1 MFEAMCTLRIDTSIT
16 TKDTG
21 NKRVAEKENDAML
34 EGLPPL
40 WNDNSPPSDSRDA
53 ATRADGKDK
62 WPEAPSSSSSDDNWA
77 DFTAMK
83 PDDWPPP
90 QSQSEDA
97 WQVDDGENTVL
108 SPTAAAVTGG
118 IVSVIMAGATS
129 NKFEGPGTVT
139 RDSIQLN
146 RD

>member
-1 MFEAMCTLRIDTSIT
+1 MFDDVLVMFM
-16 TKDTG
+16 
-21 NKRVAEKENDAML
+21 VAE
-34 EGLPPL
+34 
-40 WNDNSPPSDSRDA
+40 
-53 ATRADGKDK
+53 DK

-108 SPTAAAVTGG
+108 SPTAAAVTEARHAKLRIPEMEKAWICVGRQ
-118 IVSVIMAGATS
+118 AG
-129 NKFEGPGTVT
+129 E
-139 RDSIQLN
+139 SIFASFCQQQQIYL
-146 RD
+146 